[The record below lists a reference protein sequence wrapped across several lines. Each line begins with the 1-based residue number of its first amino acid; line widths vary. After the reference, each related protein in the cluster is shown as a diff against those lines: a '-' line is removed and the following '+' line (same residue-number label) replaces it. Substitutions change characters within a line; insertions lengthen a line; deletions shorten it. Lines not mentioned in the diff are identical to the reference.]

1 MSVKI
6 LTKYC
11 TPYLDLRKE
20 ISFRDVRSTVRFKI
34 HLLSKNDLG
43 HLKLNEVIPKR
54 STLP

>member
-6 LTKYC
+6 LPKYC

-34 HLLSKNDLG
+34 HLLSKSDLRNS
-43 HLKLNEVIPKR
+43 KLNEVIPKR